1 MAGALGGGSS
11 VLFGFGARRLHEPRE
26 KFKVLRLELPTL
38 LFALKKRRHQQNQDS
53 ELDGS
58 AAK

>member
-1 MAGALGGGSS
+1 M
-11 VLFGFGARRLHEPRE
+11 LFNSFGARRLHEPRE